1 MKGLLVTGTDTGVGK
16 TVVSAGL
23 VAWARRRG
31 PVAPWK
37 PVESGTAEHGGRP
50 ADAALL
56 ARCAGLELEHVC
68 LVALSEPLAPVVAA
82 RRAGVELS
90 VAALDA
96 GAAALSARGLPIVE
110 GVGGALVE
118 VSEGLMVADLPARW
132 GLRAVVVAGNRLGV
146 LSHTLLT
153 VEALLA
159 RGADV
164 AGVVLNTLHAAPP
177 SVAEQN
183 NAAELR
189 RTLPAGVPLLGTVPF
204 VAEPEPEALARAVEG
219 VALRLFGGR
228 MDVGQGAQGK
238 R

>member
-16 TVVSAGL
+16 TVVCAGL
-23 VAWARRRG
+23 VAWARRLG

-37 PVESGTAEHGGRP
+37 PVESGVEADVP

-56 ARCAGLELEHVC
+56 AACAGVDVRHAN
-68 LVALSEPLAPVVAA
+68 LVALPEPLAPVVAA
-82 RRAGVELS
+82 RRAGVVLS
-90 VAALDA
+90 IDAFDAAA
-96 GAAALSARGLPIVE
+96 GALPARGLPIVE

-118 VSEGLMVADLPARW
+118 VCEGVMVADLPARW

-153 VEALLA
+153 VEALLV

-164 AGVVLNTLHAAPP
+164 AGVVLNTLHEGPP
-177 SVAEQN
+177 SVAEATN
-183 NAAELR
+183 GAELR

-204 VAEPEPEALARAVEG
+204 VADRAPDALAAAVAPVAEALFAARMIAGRPAPG
-219 VALRLFGGR
+219 VR
-228 MDVGQGAQGK
+228 
-238 R
+238 